1 MQVRALSALQF
12 IRQQYTCRFLNAFAN
27 PSTRLFS
34 SKFAL
39 FFRSSQVID
48 KSHKTKVGMVHAPFR
63 FFLFLSIITFS
74 PFSHCYELMPYI
86 SRKHTKAR
94 TALFKQLPLKGILFY
109 FSSMTQLSPMRTTLF
124 Q

>member
-1 MQVRALSALQF
+1 MFNSTKAASKKLSAYIFNYDIENTNPYL
-12 IRQQYTCRFLNAFAN
+12 IGVTIHKTAIHLRFLNAFAN

-63 FFLFLSIITFS
+63 FFYFYQLLRFHHLAIVTNLCLIFPASTQ
-74 PFSHCYELMPYI
+74 
-86 SRKHTKAR
+86 
-94 TALFKQLPLKGILFY
+94 KQGQRY
-109 FSSMTQLSPMRTTLF
+109 SSNCL
-124 Q
+124 